1 MDELTRRAWRRPEL
15 SVIVRGGPEETA
27 LWYADHTAC
36 AGAGAPTHHSGGL
49 RNTTQTT

>member
-15 SVIVRGGPEETA
+15 IVIVRGGPEEAA
-27 LWYADHTAC
+27 LWYADDTVC